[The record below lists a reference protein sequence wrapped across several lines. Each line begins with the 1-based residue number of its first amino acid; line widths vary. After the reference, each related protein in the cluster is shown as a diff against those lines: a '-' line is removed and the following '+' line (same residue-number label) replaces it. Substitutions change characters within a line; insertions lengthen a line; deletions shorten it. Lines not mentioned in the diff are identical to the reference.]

1 MVPLIFQ
8 REELPELDGFLCK
21 ISDSYGKN
29 LGNDERSPKR
39 LSGLFVNVVDRRLA
53 SSNRAGGSNTE
64 LVGQIL
70 NIAWQLSKT
79 GRAVYSKFYKNW

>member
-39 LSGLFVNVVDRRLA
+39 LSGLFVNVVNRRLA
-53 SSNRAGGSNTE
+53 SSKVLPKYT
-64 LVGQIL
+64 Q
-70 NIAWQLSKT
+70 
-79 GRAVYSKFYKNW
+79 VYKQTISES